1 MNTETLAT
9 SEERLTEYAIE
20 VEGLTKAFGS
30 FYALKG
36 VDLRVPRGEF
46 LTLLGPNGAGKTTLI
61 KILATLSQPTAG
73 FVSVAGVD
81 LKTHSVDVRSVLGVI
96 SHQIYLYEDLTA
108 EENLRFYGKM
118 FGVAN
123 VETRIEDLLRSV
135 GLYKRRHDPV
145 RTYSRGMQQRLSIA
159 RALIH
164 DPEILLLDEPDTGL
178 DQHAADMLG
187 NMLRDLNVPGRS
199 IVMTTH
205 HLERGIEMCDRV
217 AILAGGRIVFDRR
230 RELLDVGD
238 FRRTYYEFTGAR
250 G

>member
-1 MNTETLAT
+1 MSTELLETA
-9 SEERLTEYAIE
+9 EAQGVDYAIE
-20 VEGLTKAFGS
+20 IEGLTKAFGS
-30 FYALKG
+30 FYALRG
-36 VDLRVPRGEF
+36 VDLKVPKGEF

-81 LKTHSVDVRSVLGVI
+81 MKTRSVDVRSVLGVI
-96 SHQIYLYEDLTA
+96 SHQIYLYDDLTA

-123 VETRIEDLLRSV
+123 LESRIEGLLRRV
-135 GLYKRRHDPV
+135 GLYKRRYDPV
-145 RTYSRGMQQRLSIA
+145 RNYSRGMQQRLSIA

-178 DQHAADMLG
+178 DQHSADMLG
-187 NMLRDLNVPGRS
+187 EMLRDLNVPGRS
-199 IVMTTH
+199 IIMTTH

-217 AILAGGRIVFDRR
+217 AILSGGRIVFDRR